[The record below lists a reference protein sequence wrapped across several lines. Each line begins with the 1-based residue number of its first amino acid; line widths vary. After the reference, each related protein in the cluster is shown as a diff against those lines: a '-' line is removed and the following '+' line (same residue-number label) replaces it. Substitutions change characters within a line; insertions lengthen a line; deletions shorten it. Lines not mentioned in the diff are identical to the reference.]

1 MPKSSKQGVR
11 LNSQKRDTSH
21 GDHAPASAIKPVPGA
36 FGDHPEAGD
45 DPEAQSRPRSGGEAR
60 RQNEGE
66 GRYRPE

>member
-11 LNSQKRDTSH
+11 LHSQKRDTSH

-36 FGDHPEAGD
+36 FGD
-45 DPEAQSRPRSGGEAR
+45 DPEAESRSGEAR